1 MTRIEKYNDPNAMC
15 VLGMY
20 YDTGRKGLLVNH
32 SKAIELY
39 LRRSELRCPSANCK
53 LGLSYNNGKGIDQDS
68 KKAIHHWQVAAMMGH
83 EMTRS
88 NLEISEANYL

>member
-1 MTRIEKYNDPNAMC
+1 
-15 VLGMY
+15 MY

-39 LRRSELRCPSANCK
+39 LRRSELGCPSANGN

-68 KKAIHHWQVAAMMGH
+68 IKAIHHWQVAAMMGH
-83 EMTRS
+83 EMARS
-88 NLEISEANYL
+88 NLGISEAN